1 MNAGGI
7 YMHKTITLRIN
18 DDVYQMFK
26 KAAHGSRR
34 TISNFLEYAT
44 LSFLSNDTYVSDD
57 EMKEILKDHNLLED
71 LKHGEK
77 EIKSRRYKI
86 VG

>member
-1 MNAGGI
+1 MQEVL
-7 YMHKTITLRIN
+7 MQKTITMRIN
-18 DDVYQMFK
+18 DDVYEMFK

-44 LSFLSNDTYVSDD
+44 LSFLSQDTYVSDH
-57 EMKEILKDHNLLED
+57 EMKEILKDNELIENL
-71 LKHGEK
+71 KQGEK
-77 EIKSRRYKI
+77 EIRSRRFKI

>member
-1 MNAGGI
+1 
-7 YMHKTITLRIN
+7 MHKTITLRIN

-44 LSFLSNDTYVSDD
+44 LSFLSQDTYVSDD

-71 LKHGEK
+71 LKHGER

>member
-1 MNAGGI
+1 MQEVF
-7 YMHKTITLRIN
+7 MQKTITLRID
-18 DDVYQMFK
+18 DDVYEMFK

-44 LSFLSNDTYVSDD
+44 LSFISQDTFVSEH
-57 EMKEILKDHNLLED
+57 EMKEILKDNELIES
-71 LKHGEK
+71 LKQGEK
-77 EIKSRRYKI
+77 EIKSGRFKI

>member
-1 MNAGGI
+1 
-7 YMHKTITLRIN
+7 MHKTITVRIN
-18 DDVYQMFK
+18 DDVYEMFK

-44 LSFLSNDTYVSDD
+44 LSFLSQDTYVSDH
-57 EMKEILKDHNLLED
+57 EMKEILKDNELIENLRQ
-71 LKHGEK
+71 GEK
-77 EIKSRRYKI
+77 EIKSRRFKI

>member
-1 MNAGGI
+1 MQEV
-7 YMHKTITLRIN
+7 YMQKTITLRIN
-18 DDVYQMFK
+18 DDVYEMFK

-44 LSFLSNDTYVSDD
+44 LSFLSQDTYVSDH
-57 EMKEILKDHNLLED
+57 EMKEILKDNELVAS

-77 EIKSRRYKI
+77 EIKSRRFKI

>member
-1 MNAGGI
+1 LNAGGI

-26 KAAHGSRR
+26 KAAQGSRR
-34 TISNFLEYAT
+34 TISNFLEYAAISY
-44 LSFLSNDTYVSDD
+44 LSQDTFVSDD
-57 EMKEILKDHNLLED
+57 EMKEILKDNDLLES
-71 LKHGEK
+71 LKRGEK

>member
-1 MNAGGI
+1 
-7 YMHKTITLRIN
+7 MHKTITLRIN

-34 TISNFLEYAT
+34 TISNFLEFAT
-44 LSFLSNDTYVSDD
+44 LSFLSHDSYVSDD
-57 EMKEILKDHNLLED
+57 EMKEMLKDHNLLED
-71 LKHGEK
+71 LKQGEK
-77 EIKSRRYKI
+77 EIKSRRFKI

>member
-1 MNAGGI
+1 
-7 YMHKTITLRIN
+7 MHKTITLRIN

-26 KAAHGSRR
+26 KAAQGSRR
-34 TISNFLEYAT
+34 TISNFLEYAAISY
-44 LSFLSNDTYVSDD
+44 LSQDTFVSDD
-57 EMKEILKDHNLLED
+57 EMKEILKDNDLLES

-77 EIKSRRYKI
+77 DIKSRRYKI

>member
-1 MNAGGI
+1 MQEEN
-7 YMHKTITLRIN
+7 MHKTITLRIN

-44 LSFLSNDTYVSDD
+44 LSFLSQDSYVSDD

-71 LKHGEK
+71 LKHGER

>member
-1 MNAGGI
+1 
-7 YMHKTITLRIN
+7 MHKTITLRIN

-44 LSFLSNDTYVSDD
+44 LSFLSQDTYVSDD
-57 EMKEILKDHNLLED
+57 EMKEILQDHNLLED

>member
-1 MNAGGI
+1 MQEVL
-7 YMHKTITLRIN
+7 MQKTITMRIN
-18 DDVYQMFK
+18 DDVYEMFK

-44 LSFLSNDTYVSDD
+44 LSFLSQDTYVSDH
-57 EMKEILKDHNLLED
+57 EMKELLKDNELIENL
-71 LKHGEK
+71 KRGEK
-77 EIKSRRYKI
+77 EIKSRRFKI

>member
-1 MNAGGI
+1 MQEVL
-7 YMHKTITLRIN
+7 MQKTITMRIN
-18 DDVYQMFK
+18 DDVYEMFK

-44 LSFLSNDTYVSDD
+44 LSFLSQDTYVSDH
-57 EMKEILKDHNLLED
+57 EMKEILKDNELIGS
-71 LKHGEK
+71 LKQGEK
-77 EIKSRRYKI
+77 EIRSRRFKI

>member
-1 MNAGGI
+1 
-7 YMHKTITLRIN
+7 MHKTITIRIN
-18 DDVYQMFK
+18 DDVYEMFK

-44 LSFLSNDTYVSDD
+44 LSFLSQDTYVSDH
-57 EMKEILKDHNLLED
+57 EMKEILKDNELIENL
-71 LKHGEK
+71 KQGEK
-77 EIKSRRYKI
+77 DIKSRRFKI

>member
-1 MNAGGI
+1 
-7 YMHKTITLRIN
+7 
-18 DDVYQMFK
+18 
-26 KAAHGSRR
+26 
-34 TISNFLEYAT
+34 
-44 LSFLSNDTYVSDD
+44 
-57 EMKEILKDHNLLED
+57 MKEILKDHNLLED

>member
-1 MNAGGI
+1 MQ
-7 YMHKTITLRIN
+7 KTITMRIN
-18 DDVYQMFK
+18 DDVYEMFK

-44 LSFLSNDTYVSDD
+44 LSFLSQDTYVSDH
-57 EMKEILKDHNLLED
+57 EMKEILKDNELIES
-71 LKHGEK
+71 LKQGEK
-77 EIKSRRYKI
+77 EIRSRRFKI

>member
-1 MNAGGI
+1 MQ
-7 YMHKTITLRIN
+7 KTITLRIN

-57 EMKEILKDHNLLED
+57 EMKEVLKDHALLED
-71 LKHGEK
+71 LKNGEK

-86 VG
+86 VA

>member
-1 MNAGGI
+1 MQEEL
-7 YMHKTITLRIN
+7 MHKTITLRIN

-34 TISNFLEYAT
+34 TISNFLEFAT
-44 LSFLSNDTYVSDD
+44 LSFLSNDSYVSDD

-71 LKHGEK
+71 LKQGEK
-77 EIKSRRYKI
+77 DIKSRRFKI

>member
-1 MNAGGI
+1 
-7 YMHKTITLRIN
+7 MHKTITLRIS

-44 LSFLSNDTYVSDD
+44 LSYLSQDTVVSDD
-57 EMKEILKDHNLLED
+57 EMKELLKDNEFIEG
-71 LKHGEK
+71 LKQGEK
-77 EIKSRRYKI
+77 DVKSRRYKI

>member
-1 MNAGGI
+1 MF
-7 YMHKTITLRIN
+7 MRKTITLRIN
-18 DDVYQMFK
+18 DNVYQMFK

-44 LSFLSNDTYVSDD
+44 LSYLSNDTFVSDD
-57 EMKEILKDHNLLED
+57 EMKELLKDND
-71 LKHGEK
+71 LIDSLKQGEK

>member
-1 MNAGGI
+1 
-7 YMHKTITLRIN
+7 MHKTITLRIN

-71 LKHGEK
+71 LKHGER

>member
-1 MNAGGI
+1 
-7 YMHKTITLRIN
+7 MHKTITLRIN

-34 TISNFLEYAT
+34 TISNFLEFAT
-44 LSFLSNDTYVSDD
+44 LSFLSNDSYVSDD
-57 EMKEILKDHNLLED
+57 EMKDILKDNNLLED
-71 LKHGEK
+71 LKQGEK
-77 EIKSRRYKI
+77 EIKSRRFKI

>member
-1 MNAGGI
+1 
-7 YMHKTITLRIN
+7 MHKTITLRIN

-34 TISNFLEYAT
+34 TISNFLEFAT
-44 LSFLSNDTYVSDD
+44 LSFLSNDSYVSDD
-57 EMKEILKDHNLLED
+57 EMKEILKDNNLRED
-71 LKHGEK
+71 LKQGEK
-77 EIKSRRYKI
+77 EIKSRRFKI

>member
-1 MNAGGI
+1 MQEEL
-7 YMHKTITLRIN
+7 MHKTITLRIN

-34 TISNFLEYAT
+34 TISNFLEFAT
-44 LSFLSNDTYVSDD
+44 LSFLSNDSYVSDD
-57 EMKEILKDHNLLED
+57 EMKEILKDNNLLED
-71 LKHGEK
+71 LKQGEK
-77 EIKSRRYKI
+77 EIKSRRFKI

>member
-1 MNAGGI
+1 
-7 YMHKTITLRIN
+7 MHKTITLRIN
-18 DDVYQMFK
+18 DDVYEMFK

-44 LSFLSNDTYVSDD
+44 LSFLSQDSYVSDH
-57 EMKEILKDHNLLED
+57 EMKEILRDNELIES
-71 LKHGEK
+71 LKQGERD
-77 EIKSRRYKI
+77 IKSRRYKI

>member
-1 MNAGGI
+1 MQ
-7 YMHKTITLRIN
+7 KTITLRIN
-18 DDVYQMFK
+18 DDVYEMFK

-44 LSFLSNDTYVSDD
+44 LSFLSQDSYVSDH
-57 EMKEILKDHNLLED
+57 EMKEILKDNELIENL
-71 LKHGEK
+71 KQGEK
-77 EIKSRRYKI
+77 EIKSRRFKI

>member
-1 MNAGGI
+1 
-7 YMHKTITLRIN
+7 MHKTITIRIN
-18 DDVYQMFK
+18 DDVYEMFK

-44 LSFLSNDTYVSDD
+44 LSFLSQDTYVSDH
-57 EMKEILKDHNLLED
+57 EMKEILKDNELIENL
-71 LKHGEK
+71 KQGEK
-77 EIKSRRYKI
+77 EIKSRRFKI

>member
-1 MNAGGI
+1 LNAGGL

>member
-1 MNAGGI
+1 
-7 YMHKTITLRIN
+7 MHKTITLRIN

-26 KAAHGSRR
+26 KAAQGSRR

-44 LSFLSNDTYVSDD
+44 LSFLSQDAFVSDN
-57 EMKEILKDHNLLED
+57 EMKGIMNDKDLMESLKQ
-71 LKHGEK
+71 GEK
-77 EIKSRRYKI
+77 DIKARRYKI

>member
-1 MNAGGI
+1 MQ
-7 YMHKTITLRIN
+7 KTITLRIN
-18 DDVYQMFK
+18 DDVYEMFK

-44 LSFLSNDTYVSDD
+44 LSFLSQDTYVSDH
-57 EMKEILKDHNLLED
+57 EMKEILKDNELIENL
-71 LKHGEK
+71 KQGEK
-77 EIKSRRYKI
+77 EIKSRRFKI

>member
-1 MNAGGI
+1 M
-7 YMHKTITLRIN
+7 RIN
-18 DDVYQMFK
+18 DDVYEMFK

-44 LSFLSNDTYVSDD
+44 LSFLSQDTYVSDH
-57 EMKEILKDHNLLED
+57 EMKEILKDNELIES
-71 LKHGEK
+71 LKQGEK
-77 EIKSRRYKI
+77 EIRSRRFKI

>member
-1 MNAGGI
+1 
-7 YMHKTITLRIN
+7 MHKTITLRIN

-34 TISNFLEYAT
+34 TISNFLEFAT
-44 LSFLSNDTYVSDD
+44 LSFLSNDSYVSDD
-57 EMKEILKDHNLLED
+57 EMKEILKDRNLLED
-71 LKHGEK
+71 LKQGEK
-77 EIKSRRYKI
+77 EIKSRRFKI